1 MGKGA
6 QSRLGTKESMLLNCG
21 AGEDSWESLGLQGD
35 PTSSQKANQPWIFI
49 GGTAAKAEAPIL
61 WPPDGKS
68 RLIGKGPDAGKDW
81 GQEKKGTTEDKMVGW
96 CHRLKG
102 HEFEQIQEI
111 VKDRKA
117 WSAEVHRVTKSQT
130 QFFNWTTAMYV
141 NAIKYYVAIDRNDV
155 VLY

>member
-1 MGKGA
+1 MWE
-6 QSRLGTKESMLLNCG
+6 LEYKEGWALKNWCFWIVVL
-21 AGEDSWESLGLQGD
+21 EKTLEIPLDSKEIK
-35 PTSSQKANQPWIFI
+35 PVNPKRNQPRIFI
-49 GGTAAKAEAPIL
+49 GRTDAEAPIL
-61 WPPDGKS
+61 WPPNAKS

-117 WSAEVHRVTKSQT
+117 WSAAVHRVTKSQT